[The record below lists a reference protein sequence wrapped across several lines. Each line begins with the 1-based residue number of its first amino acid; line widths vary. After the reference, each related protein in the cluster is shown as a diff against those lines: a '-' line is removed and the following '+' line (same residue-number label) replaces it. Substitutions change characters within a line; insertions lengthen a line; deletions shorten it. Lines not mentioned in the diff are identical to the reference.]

1 CAAGAGIL
9 VAGGWRCGV
18 CGLRV
23 DGRLRVVMKSLI
35 FPGSTFTSQFVYIN
49 FNTSSTIRLYTD
61 RKD

>member
-1 CAAGAGIL
+1 
-9 VAGGWRCGV
+9 
-18 CGLRV
+18 
-23 DGRLRVVMKSLI
+23 LRVVMKSLI